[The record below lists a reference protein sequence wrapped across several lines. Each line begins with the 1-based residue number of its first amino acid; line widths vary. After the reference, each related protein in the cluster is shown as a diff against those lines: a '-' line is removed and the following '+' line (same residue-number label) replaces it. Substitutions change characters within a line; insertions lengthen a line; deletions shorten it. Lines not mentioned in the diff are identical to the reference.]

1 MSPVGGDKVLL
12 LATIQNGDTHVSALV
27 PSGKGTP
34 HATYYM
40 RRERSVMGNFV
51 PSLGELEAAIK
62 PITLITPLA
71 GTHNE
76 RVTSRPLNE
85 SVLAVIVR

>member
-27 PSGKGTP
+27 PSGNPALHPRCYK
-34 HATYYM
+34 
-40 RRERSVMGNFV
+40 RREGSVVGRLV
-51 PSLGELEAAIK
+51 PSLGALNAVTKRIA
-62 PITLITPLA
+62 LNTPLA

-76 RVTSRPLNE
+76 GGPSE
-85 SVLAVIVR
+85 QAY